1 MSYPK
6 VKFLL
11 NKTLDKKM
19 AIEFLSRN
27 FRGGINF
34 SLCILGT
41 HPRIKRLIF
50 DYIDNFYKKYH
61 SQLFK
66 TASKFQKIWE
76 KNSTAFFTATDVIF
90 NHHSWPKGSY
100 IAYISI
106 FSCGPRFLEDKTFQ
120 VFYQNNKFQA
130 LHAIAHELL
139 HFLFYDYIE
148 KKRRDIKTKLNDEQL
163 WRISEIVNEVLLDPK
178 YLGGVLG
185 ITVRQKGY
193 PDFIPITNRIKRE
206 FKKNDDINK
215 LINLAIK
222 FEKK

>member
-19 AIEFLSRN
+19 AREFLSRN

-50 DYIDNFYKKYH
+50 DYIDNFYKKYY

-90 NHHSWPKGSY
+90 NHHPWPKGSY

-163 WRISEIVNEVLLDPK
+163 WRISEIVNEVLLSPE
-178 YLGGVLG
+178 YLGKTLRFP
-185 ITVRQKGY
+185 TKCKGY
-193 PDFIPITNRIKRE
+193 PEFIPIANKIKRR
-206 FKKNDDINK
+206 FRKIDSIDK
-215 LINLAIK
+215 LIKLAID
-222 FEKK
+222 FS